1 MLCAVYT
8 VHKESG
14 STSFLVEP
22 QSPLWFLVGE
32 GLGLLSSSYGEC
44 MMDMRVYVVRA
55 TRA

>member
-1 MLCAVYT
+1 MLYAVYT

-55 TRA
+55 TGA